1 MEHAAAQ
8 DQVLRVENI
17 QFCGNCAGNF
27 LQEILQD
34 GGRALFRE
42 QPAYGQAGEMCVPQM
57 GQSAAGGKAFG
68 AAQVSAAADFPAAA
82 AGNVPQLSRNPI
94 LAG

>member
-34 GGRALFRE
+34 GGRALFQE
-42 QPAYGQAGEMCVPQM
+42 QPAYGQAGKICVPQM
-57 GQSAAGGKAFG
+57 LFSTMAVPYPAGMGFLE
-68 AAQVSAAADFPAAA
+68 S
-82 AGNVPQLSRNPI
+82 
-94 LAG
+94 